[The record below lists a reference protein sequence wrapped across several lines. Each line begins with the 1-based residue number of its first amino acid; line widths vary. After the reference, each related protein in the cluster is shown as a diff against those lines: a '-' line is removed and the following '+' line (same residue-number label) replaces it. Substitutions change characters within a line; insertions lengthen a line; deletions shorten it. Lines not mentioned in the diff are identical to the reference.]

1 MRSLQGRLRLRPEN
15 VKRAIFGALLLCLT
29 ATTIHAKQG
38 DAPVIRFVRN
48 PDPAPE
54 IKLTD
59 LEGKPITLAEFRG
72 KVVFLNFWAT
82 WCGPCRAEVPD
93 LIALQKQFK
102 DRLQII
108 GLDLDDDEA
117 DVQQFVKETGI
128 DYPVVIASDE
138 VRTAYGGIPA
148 LPTSFVLDT
157 EGRIVQ
163 KHTGYSEPALYD
175 MEFRA
180 LLGMP
185 TAAKVETFEDQG
197 EIFLKNA
204 NRATELPGIDLSKLT
219 PTQKKVALRRLNAE
233 TCSCGCKFTLA
244 QCRIWDSACA
254 VSKEA
259 SDKIIAETSG
269 RGKPRGQ
276 SVGPAAGPTE
286 SPRQKSAAPEA
297 KESRQ
302 QSKSRN

>member
-1 MRSLQGRLRLRPEN
+1 MRLDNTIRTVFAGVL
-15 VKRAIFGALLLCLT
+15 ICL
-29 ATTIHAKQG
+29 AGTTIQAMQD

-48 PDPAPE
+48 PDAAPE
-54 IKLTD
+54 FKLTD
-59 LEGKPITLAEFRG
+59 LQDKPVTLTEYRG

-93 LIALQKQFK
+93 LIALQKQFE

-108 GLDLDDDEA
+108 GLDVDDDES
-117 DVQQFVKETGI
+117 DVKQFVKEMGI
-128 DYPVVIASDE
+128 DYPVVMASDE
-138 VRTAYGGIPA
+138 VRMAYGGIPA
-148 LPTSFVLDT
+148 LPTSFVLDP

-163 KHTGYSEPALYD
+163 KHTGYSDPALYD

-185 TAAKVETFEDQG
+185 TAAKVETFEDRG

-219 PTQKKVALRRLNAE
+219 PEQKRVALRRLNAE

-259 SDKIIAETSG
+259 SDKIIAEASGRSKRPGQSAGAASGPREQKSPSPSTKTSG
-269 RGKPRGQ
+269 Q
-276 SVGPAAGPTE
+276 H
-286 SPRQKSAAPEA
+286 
-297 KESRQ
+297 
-302 QSKSRN
+302 SKSEN